1 MTAKKTKKEE
11 EKTKK
16 EEDLEGFVIEN
27 EEKILKM
34 LKDGKIGPK
43 AKMEREAEK
52 GKAFMKG
59 VIQALTDK
67 EVQGH
72 FMRMGLEMIM
82 GIGALIKA
90 LPLPEEMAPL
100 VENVTE
106 QTDALGEIVNRKE
119 PGAPKK
125 KKKPIEKIEV
135 K

>member
-1 MTAKKTKKEE
+1 MTERKTKKEE
-11 EKTKK
+11 SI
-16 EEDLEGFVIEN
+16 EDFVLEN
-27 EEKILKM
+27 EERILEM

-52 GKAFMKG
+52 GKAFVKG

-100 VENVTE
+100 VDNVTE
-106 QTDALGEIVNRKE
+106 QTDALGEIVNRKDT
-119 PGAPKK
+119 GAAKK
-125 KKKPIEKIEV
+125 KKRPTAEKIEV